1 VSYIR
6 GTAFFFLV
14 LLAMGCTGFDLPSVD
29 VSDSDAAGALNQEA
43 GLPDAASDES
53 DDAGP
58 KSYVVSTLAG
68 TGATG
73 ATDGPGSEATF
84 NFPGAI
90 AIGPDGSLYVTDG
103 DANGKIRK
111 IAADGTV
118 STYAGT
124 GATGLT
130 NGPCASASFSSSW
143 GIAVDVAGNV
153 YVADGVIRKIDSTC
167 QVTTL
172 AGGGK
177 GGAGAVDG
185 AGTAASFSQPEGLTL
200 DASGNLYVADRGNNK
215 IRKVDPDG
223 NVTTVANLSAPAAI
237 TVDAVGTL
245 YAVDDNYI
253 YKIAN
258 GQVTTL
264 AGRGASGLID
274 GPGTYAAFY
283 GLLGITIDANG
294 NLFVTDS
301 NNNAVRK
308 VTPDGEVTTIAG
320 GVCGDADG
328 PANTATFNYPWGIAV
343 DPDGVIYVADWGNNK
358 IRKITP
364 VY

>member
-1 VSYIR
+1 L
-6 GTAFFFLV
+6 A
-14 LLAMGCTGFDLPSVD
+14 LLAVGCTGFDLQPLD
-29 VSDSDAAGALNQEA
+29 VSDPDAAGALDQEA
-43 GLPDAASDES
+43 GLPDAASDGS

-58 KSYVVSTLAG
+58 KSYVVSTLTG
-68 TGATG
+68 TGGTG
-73 ATDGPGSEATF
+73 TTDGSGLEATF
-84 NFPGAI
+84 IYPAAI
-90 AIGPDGSLYVTDG
+90 ALGQDGSLYITDG
-103 DANGKIRK
+103 DVFSKIHK

-124 GATGLT
+124 GASGLT
-130 NGPCASASFSSSW
+130 NGPCASASFSNPW
-143 GIAVDVAGNV
+143 GIAVDTTGNL
-153 YVADGVIRKIDSTC
+153 YVADTSNGVIRKIDPMC

-172 AGGGK
+172 AGGGTVR
-177 GGAGAVDG
+177 AADG

-200 DASGNLYVADRGNNK
+200 DASGNLYVADCGNNK
-215 IRKVDPDG
+215 IRKVDPVG

-245 YAVDDNYI
+245 YVVDDTYI

-264 AGRGASGLID
+264 AGRGAEGLID

-294 NLFVTDS
+294 NLFVADS

-320 GVCGDADG
+320 GVGGDADG
-328 PANTATFNYPWGIAV
+328 PANTSSFNYPWGIAV
-343 DPDGVIYVADWGNNK
+343 DPNGVIYVADWGNNK